1 MGPVKEKWS
10 VEYTLPLDET
20 EIRPVEEWEG
30 EHSIDTLVDARQ
42 GTAALWT
49 ALAVLAVGLA
59 VAVAYGYSVI
69 SKQNAQLTWV
79 SGRMSSLGAMHD
91 RVESLETLLNRS
103 EVRQAMLTARVQNM
117 DSDWRSG
124 LDEVRLR
131 AAGLVANAR
140 QSVDRDLSQ
149 RAANI
154 NSKIGEMTNQE
165 QTQLA
170 HIAQL
175 ESQLAETRRELAS
188 AKEEY
193 MRNQAVFRQQQI
205 SNQREIYSLNNAL
218 STDQVD
224 FEAEK
229 NHDAEIAQGVA
240 LHLTGTDRAHQK
252 FRGWIQFEGGRRTIW
267 VRNHPAELPVVF
279 YPKAGGEAYELVV
292 TKVNQD
298 AVAGYLLV
306 PGENGSLQQDVASNS
321 KPIPTSGQE
330 AF

>member
-10 VEYTLPLDET
+10 VEYALPLDET

-30 EHSIDTLVDARQ
+30 EHSIDTFVDHRR

-49 ALAVLAVGLA
+49 ALAVLAVALA

-79 SGRMSSLGAMHD
+79 SGRMSSLGAMHG
-91 RVESLETLLNRS
+91 RVESLETLLNRA
-103 EVRQAMLTARVQNM
+103 EVRQAMLAARVQNV

-124 LDEVRLR
+124 LDEVRLHS
-131 AAGLVANAR
+131 AGLVANAR
-140 QSVDRDLSQ
+140 QSMDRDLNQ
-149 RAANI
+149 RTAAL
-154 NSKIGEMTNQE
+154 NSKIGGITDRQHA
-165 QTQLA
+165 QLE

-175 ESQLAETRRELAS
+175 ESQLANTQRELSS
-188 AKEEY
+188 AKAEY
-193 MRNQAVFRQQQI
+193 TSNLAALRQQQI
-205 SNQREIYSLNNAL
+205 SNLQQIYSLNNAL

-224 FEAEK
+224 FEAGK
-229 NHDAEIAQGVA
+229 NQDAEIAHGVA

-252 FRGWIQFEGGRRTIW
+252 FRGWIQIEGGRRTIW

-321 KPIPTSGQE
+321 KPNPTSAPE